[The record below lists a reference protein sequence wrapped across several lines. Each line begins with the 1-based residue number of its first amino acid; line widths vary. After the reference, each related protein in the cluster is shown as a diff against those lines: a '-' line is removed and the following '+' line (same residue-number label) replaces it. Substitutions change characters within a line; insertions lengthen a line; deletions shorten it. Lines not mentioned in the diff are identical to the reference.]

1 MITLSAFDSEIF
13 GLRVGWSGALHAT
26 EDLGDYDLVFLRGGF
41 PTDLHLLS
49 RLIDVRYDLARGP
62 GAASDVPLYP
72 ARALD
77 MHFCC
82 ELAERAFEDTSRY
95 FCDLRLRPRAHLV
108 YRKWI
113 LGAFQRGDLYC
124 IPDRGFVAV
133 SSTSEAL
140 RLDLIAVS
148 PSHRKEGV
156 GRALVQGFL
165 ALPCPGERRVRV
177 DVGNLT
183 ALNFY
188 LAAGFK
194 PVAAESV
201 QHLWRAS

>member
-13 GLRVGWSGALHAT
+13 GLRIGWSGALHAT

-41 PTDLHLLS
+41 PADLHPHS
-49 RLIDVRYDLARGP
+49 RLIDVRYDLVRDPGP
-62 GAASDVPLYP
+62 ASEVPLCP

-82 ELAERAFEDTSRY
+82 ELTETAFEDTSRY
-95 FCDLRLRPRAHLV
+95 FCDPRLRPRAHLV

-113 LGAFQRGDLYC
+113 IGAFQRGDLYC

-133 SSTSEAL
+133 STSSDAL
-140 RLDLIAVS
+140 RLDLIAVD
-148 PSHRKEGV
+148 PAHHREGI
-156 GRALVQGFL
+156 GRALVRGFL
-165 ALPCPGERRVRV
+165 ALPSAGERRVRV
-177 DVGNLT
+177 EAGNLT

-194 PVAAESV
+194 PIAAESV

>member
-41 PTDLHLLS
+41 PTDLHPLS
-49 RLIDVRYDLARGP
+49 HLIDVRYDLARGP
-62 GAASDVPLYP
+62 GAASDSPLRP

-82 ELAERAFEDTSRY
+82 ELAKTAFEDVSRY
-95 FCDLRLRPRAHLV
+95 FCDTRLRPSAPTV

-113 LGAFQRGDLYC
+113 IGAFQRGDLYC

-133 SSTSEAL
+133 STSPEAL

-148 PSHRKEGV
+148 PDHRREGI

-165 ALPCPGERRVRV
+165 ALPSAGERRVRV

-201 QHLWRAS
+201 QHAWRAS